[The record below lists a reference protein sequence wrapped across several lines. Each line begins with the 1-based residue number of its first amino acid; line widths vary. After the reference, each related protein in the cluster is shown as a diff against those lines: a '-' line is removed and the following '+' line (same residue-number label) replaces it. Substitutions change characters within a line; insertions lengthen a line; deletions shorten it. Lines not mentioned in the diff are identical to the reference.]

1 MQLKTKSSLVE
12 INKHLF
18 ELSKG
23 ILINYEANLGEMQ
36 HTDQRLKTLD
46 K

>member
-18 ELSKG
+18 ELLKG
-23 ILINYEANLGEMQ
+23 ILIHYEANLGEMSA
-36 HTDQRLKTLD
+36 HGSEVKDS
-46 K
+46 